1 MSAVYENQA
10 SDFYCRG
17 GKNYKSKLQCSPHL
31 HYHIEFVQLLEGE
44 TVGYADTEETL
55 IEPGDIFITF
65 PNQVHRFETIAPER
79 YRLFIVSPDLT
90 PEFLPIF
97 NSRIP
102 SSALIKGAGLDP
114 EINALTTTLF
124 TFTGHRHTGGDLYSD
139 SVIRG
144 CLLALFGKL
153 LPMMSLSAPRT
164 GDSRAVREIVG
175 YCSEHFAEELSLEV
189 LESELHLSKYYIS
202 HLFSG
207 KLGIRF
213 NDYINSLRISH
224 ACRLLRKEDMPITE
238 ISEAVGF
245 STLRTF
251 NRAFAKFR
259 GMTPSEFRRDSSPR
273 SDGASLL
280 PIYYIKGKQQC
291 PNTLLSQLP
300 TSEN

>member
-1 MSAVYENQA
+1 MAAVYENQA

-17 GKNYKSKLQCSPHL
+17 GKNYKPKLQCSPHI
-31 HYHIEFVQLLEGE
+31 HYHIEIVQLLEGE

-65 PNQVHRFETIAPER
+65 PNQVHSFVTKKPER

-90 PEFLPIF
+90 PEFLTIF
-97 NSRIP
+97 TNQVPR
-102 SSALIKGAGLDP
+102 SALIKGAGLDP

-124 TFTGHRHTGGDLYSD
+124 SFTGHRHTGGDLYSD

-153 LPMMSLSAPRT
+153 LPMMSLSAPRV

-189 LESELHLSKYYIS
+189 LEDELHLSKYYIS

-224 ACRLLRKEDMPITE
+224 ACRLLRREDMQITE
-238 ISEAVGF
+238 IAAAVGF

-259 GMTPSEFRRDSSPR
+259 GLTPSEFRREGATR
-273 SDGASLL
+273 TDGASLL

-291 PNTLLSQLP
+291 PNLRLCQLP
-300 TSEN
+300 TSEK